1 MFTHFH
7 VNGWSCV
14 FIVQIKI
21 LLVFLQGRN
30 CNRRNLNSLQGQGI
44 ISNTGAC
51 TLIAT
56 GQLADF
62 LLTKEL
68 GGGLFSLFP
77 IQV

>member
-1 MFTHFH
+1 MFTHFR

-21 LLVFLQGRN
+21 LLLFLQGKN
-30 CNRRNLNSLQGQGI
+30 CNRRNLNLLQGQGI

-56 GQLADF
+56 GQL
-62 LLTKEL
+62 EL
-68 GGGLFSLFP
+68 GVVYSHYFQYKFELP
-77 IQV
+77 KI